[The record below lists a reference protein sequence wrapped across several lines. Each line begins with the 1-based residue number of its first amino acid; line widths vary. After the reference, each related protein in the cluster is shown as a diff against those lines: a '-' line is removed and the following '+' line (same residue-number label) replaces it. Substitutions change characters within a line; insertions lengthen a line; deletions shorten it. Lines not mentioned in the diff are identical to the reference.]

1 MNSQRCLK
9 SPVPSFSG
17 EFLCWLGSQLPLEL
31 GALCILSETLTWAL
45 EDRRAV
51 NIVWKTEAWK
61 SGAAKSSDL
70 EFCHIGDELREF
82 INTEKSGWEY
92 LPLAGANSRF
102 WLEHLDIEV
111 VQVVVSTQY
120 SWCLCSGEQFDP
132 SELFW
137 QPDWKPLLQTSEWR
151 EEEYPYPFPVEM
163 VSSHGHWWNIQPTW
177 LVSFSFL
184 KIDFIQFAVL

>member
-132 SELFW
+132 SSDSQTESLYSRHQSEGKKNIPILFL
-137 QPDWKPLLQTSEWR
+137 WKW
-151 EEEYPYPFPVEM
+151 FPAMGIGEI
-163 VSSHGHWWNIQPTW
+163 SNPHG
-177 LVSFSFL
+177 
-184 KIDFIQFAVL
+184 